1 MGVVSKKI
9 TMRKNVIVVT
19 GSSLAAYGSFHGGVG
34 CGSGE
39 ARSVSDTKFQKSMS
53 CHMGLSGERQNRV
66 YGVQNRCFLRKKRQI
81 LGISRVLRGVLT
93 DIH

>member
-1 MGVVSKKI
+1 MVSKKI

-19 GSSLAAYGSFHGGVG
+19 GSLIPVYGSLEGGVG
-34 CGSGE
+34 RGSGE

-53 CHMGLSGERQNRV
+53 CHMGLSGERQNWV
-66 YGVQNRCFLRKKRQI
+66 NSGQNRRFLRKKGRFS
-81 LGISRVLRGVLT
+81 GISRVLRGVLS

>member
-1 MGVVSKKI
+1 MSVVNKNI
-9 TMRKNVIVVT
+9 TVGKNVIAVT
-19 GSSLAAYGSFHGGVG
+19 GSLMAGYGSFGGGVG

-66 YGVQNRCFLRKKRQI
+66 YGVQNRYFLRKKRQFR
-81 LGISRVLRGVLT
+81 GIS
-93 DIH
+93 

>member
-1 MGVVSKKI
+1 MVSKKI
-9 TMRKNVIVVT
+9 TAGKNVIVVT
-19 GSSLAAYGSFHGGVG
+19 GSSLAAYGSLEGGVG

-66 YGVQNRCFLRKKRQI
+66 YGVQNRCFLRKKRQFW
-81 LGISRVLRGVLT
+81 GISRVLRGVLT